1 LVLGVDELTVRA
13 PTRIDLAGGTLDIY
27 PLYLFAGGG
36 ATLNIAIDIFSTVKV
51 RTGGAKGLLLRS
63 LDLGEEMAVAEPT
76 EAPEDGSLALL
87 GRAVRH
93 FSLPLSRLNT
103 GLEIITSNEA
113 PKGSGLGASS
123 SLLIALI
130 FALKHYLDSTALN
143 EGRGAR
149 GLEEVL
155 SISADLE
162 AQLIGIPVGTQDYY
176 AALYGGVSRID
187 YGVATR
193 IHRHISLSP
202 SFSRTLQDS
211 LILTFTGAPHYS
223 AVTNWGMVKAY
234 IEDSGSTR
242 RRMQDIKET
251 ALAMGAALESEDLGQ
266 FARLISR
273 EWQNRKGLADGVTT
287 PFTEELIA
295 RAEKAGALASKI
307 CGAGGGGCLLTVAP
321 PEPEVRQLILSSLV
335 EAGAQH
341 LPFTFSPLGVSVLS
355 N

>member
-36 ATLNIAIDIFSTVKV
+36 ATLNIAIDIFSTVKI
-51 RTGGAKGLLLRS
+51 RPGDAKGLLLRS
-63 LDLGEEMAVAEPT
+63 LDLGEEMVVKEPS
-76 EAPEDGSLALL
+76 EAPEDGPLGLI
-87 GRAVRH
+87 GRAVRY
-93 FSLPLSRLNT
+93 FSLPLSRLGT

-130 FALKHYLDSTALN
+130 FALQQYLNPTALS
-143 EGRGAR
+143 EGGAR
-149 GLEEVL
+149 DLEQIL
-155 SISADLE
+155 SIGADLE

-193 IHRHISLSP
+193 SHRHINLSP
-202 SFSRTLQDS
+202 SFSRTLQAS

-251 ALAMGAALESEDLGQ
+251 ALAMGAALEGEDLGE

-273 EWQNRKGLADGVTT
+273 EWRNRKGLADGVTT
-287 PFTEELIA
+287 PFTEDLIA
-295 RAEKAGALASKI
+295 KAKKAGALASKI

-321 PEPEVRQLILSSLV
+321 PEPEARQLIISSLV
-335 EAGAQH
+335 EAGARY
-341 LPFTFSPLGVSVLS
+341 LPFNFSPLGVSVLP